1 MFREILIP
9 KITQEEL
16 ELVQEISSLRPSPNR
31 AVDQIYM
38 KPICILWQVKL
49 IAFYLIGKDLIFMGD
64 GDHISVLCGIYAKPK
79 SITVLD
85 IDPRI
90 VKSIREIGKKYKVK
104 INTFQYDVLKPLQE
118 KFLKKFNFFYT
129 NPPYGSKNA
138 GQSGIIFINR
148 CIEACKFPSRG
159 CIVLPHDNERKWT
172 KEVMKNTQK
181 FLLKQGW
188 IIVEKL
194 VGLHIYYLDD
204 ATLASGTMIVEQI
217 RNVKSPIEG
226 KTIKLNLY

>member
-1 MFREILIP
+1 MFREILSP

-16 ELVQEISSLRPSPNR
+16 ELIQEISSLRPFPNR

-38 KPICILWQVKL
+38 RPICILWQVKL
-49 IAFYLIGKDLIFMGD
+49 IASYLTGKDLIFMGD
-64 GDHISVLCGIYAKPK
+64 GDHISVLCGIYAKAK

-90 VKSIREIGKKYKVK
+90 VKSIRAIGKKYKVK
-104 INTFQYDVLKPLQE
+104 IDTFQYDVLKPLPK
-118 KFLKKFNFFYT
+118 KFYKKFNFFYT

-138 GQSGIIFINR
+138 GQSGITFISR
-148 CIEACKFPSRG
+148 CIEACKFSSKG
-159 CIVLPHDNERKWT
+159 CIVLPHDDERKWT
-172 KEVMKNTQK
+172 KEVMENTQK

-204 ATLASGTMIVEQI
+204 ATLASGTMIVEQRKDI
-217 RNVKSPIEG
+217 NSPIQG
-226 KTIKLNLY
+226 KSIKLNLY